1 MLQRQSWA
9 LVTDVIWITNPQLLT
24 IWLFKE
30 KKKNCADPCSRT
42 ILKILIM
49 WPNSVTLAPYGPVD
63 ALAGACN
70 SGSHRWEAPWALS
83 EVKLRQ
89 VPAEHTP
96 RIFVRLLSVKHRVA
110 EFAIKKKKNRTIIRL
125 RIMHFVIFFLVL
137 LCVHVKTHISGYCAK
152 KNHAQL
158 LHRNMDWKPMGWT
171 PRETRALL
179 VVIAAARHAG
189 AEHPR
194 LPRSPAPQ
202 ETRSPKVSAFRG
214 FSGAPPPHPGKEE
227 V

>member
-1 MLQRQSWA
+1 
-9 LVTDVIWITNPQLLT
+9 
-24 IWLFKE
+24 
-30 KKKNCADPCSRT
+30 
-42 ILKILIM
+42 
-49 WPNSVTLAPYGPVD
+49 
-63 ALAGACN
+63 
-70 SGSHRWEAPWALS
+70 
-83 EVKLRQ
+83 
-89 VPAEHTP
+89 
-96 RIFVRLLSVKHRVA
+96 
-110 EFAIKKKKNRTIIRL
+110 
-125 RIMHFVIFFLVL
+125 MHFVIFFLVL

-214 FSGAPPPHPGKEE
+214 FSGAPPPPPWERGGLVGWASGQLPLNYWISNYLRHWIRGRMNRWISKGFFGSIQGNPHITVSILHLILLWGRLFLLHRGAFLQEDANGTLEDRMKNVWKQEFKTCRRRNGWFPAKS
-227 V
+227 